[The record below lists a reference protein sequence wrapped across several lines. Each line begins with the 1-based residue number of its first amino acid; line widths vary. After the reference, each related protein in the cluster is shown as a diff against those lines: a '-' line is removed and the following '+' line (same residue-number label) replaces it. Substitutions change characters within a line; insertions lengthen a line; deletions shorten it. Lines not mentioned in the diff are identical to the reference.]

1 MPRRRTIS
9 DLTATTADTTG
20 THETEDDPWRED
32 GGALRDATG
41 MPIWLE
47 WGGGASRKQCQGAQS
62 VPGGNVS
69 FRCRP
74 RRRDA
79 QAGDCAGKARPS
91 THCWWRLV
99 WCHERCLKQECDVR
113 RQAVSMAAREAGA
126 LLICM
131 KKASKFAAWL
141 ASKHRPP
148 LVLLTDWREAKPCLQ
163 AASEQPL
170 QNQPAITLVL
180 CDVPSQFERAQAW
193 ARSGPAGSEKV
204 RVIRDVGLPGE
215 LLAELLPEL
224 LQTDLVANW
233 EAGAEAEVEP
243 DDEAD
248 GECEAPPGD
257 AHSST
262 WPDIQT

>member
-1 MPRRRTIS
+1 MPRQRTIS
-9 DLTATTADTTG
+9 DLTTTTAGTVG

-32 GGALRDATG
+32 GDALRPATG

-47 WGGGASRKQCQGAQS
+47 WGGGGSRKSAPSQS
-62 VPGGNVS
+62 APDGHVS

-74 RRRDA
+74 RGRDA
-79 QAGDCAGKARPS
+79 QAGDGAGKGRPS
-91 THCWWRLV
+91 NHCWWRLV

-141 ASKHRPP
+141 ASKQRPP

-180 CDVPSQFERAQAW
+180 CDVPAQFERAQAW
-193 ARSGPAGSEKV
+193 AHSGPAGSEKV
-204 RVIRDVGLPGE
+204 RVIRDVGLPRE

-224 LQTDLVANW
+224 LQSDLVTTW
-233 EAGAEAEVEP
+233 EAGAEVEAEAEG
-243 DDEAD
+243 EGE
-248 GECEAPPGD
+248 GECEAPPGNE
-257 AHSST
+257 HLPP